1 MTLLEAIIAFVILSV
16 VGIVCLDQ
24 ARGAVQLQAASA
36 EWTRAIAQGES
47 ALSEAT
53 AETAA
58 TPVAASSSATA
69 STVRVERRPWRSGVD
84 QIAVTVSLTNGATFV
99 LTRLTPSAP
108 VRR

>member
-47 ALSEAT
+47 ALAEAS
-53 AETAA
+53 AETAT
-58 TPVAASSSATA
+58 TPEAASSRTVDS
-69 STVRVERRPWRSGVD
+69 SVRVERRPWRSGVD
-84 QIAVTVSLTNGATFV
+84 QIAVTVSLANGATLV